1 VFCRGESRRTSITK
15 VGLSPH
21 QAGGTFGYLT
31 TAGGGLAMGD
41 GARFRK
47 QKGILF
53 ALAVLCARVACAA
66 PISGGQPRLDC
77 KVYEQQEEAKL
88 EAQRRDDPSIQ
99 AERLDT
105 VFYSAKRN
113 SCLASVFFV
122 KRDAT
127 YGAILDI
134 VEGRMLWV
142 KSYKGTRFGPA
153 QIVEMDEQMDDAI
166 KALEF
171 ATESSGNSHSF
182 NFLPLLLDRTMNTFP
197 AIKNALT
204 EGR

>member
-1 VFCRGESRRTSITK
+1 MED
-15 VGLSPH
+15 VG
-21 QAGGTFGYLT
+21 
-31 TAGGGLAMGD
+31 
-41 GARFRK
+41 RFRK
-47 QKGILF
+47 KKGVLF

-66 PISGGQPRLDC
+66 PIADGQPKMDC
-77 KVYEQQEEAKL
+77 KIYEQQEQVNL
-88 EAQRRDDPSIQ
+88 EAQMRANPSIQ

-113 SCLASVFFV
+113 SCLASVFFIKGDV
-122 KRDAT
+122 T

-134 VEGRMLWV
+134 VEGQMLWA
-142 KSYKGTRFGPA
+142 KSYRGTNFTPA
-153 QIVEMDEQMDDAI
+153 HIVEMDEQMDDAI

-171 ATESSGNSHSF
+171 APEANGNGHSI
-182 NFLPLLLDRTMNTFP
+182 NFLPLLIDRTMNTFP